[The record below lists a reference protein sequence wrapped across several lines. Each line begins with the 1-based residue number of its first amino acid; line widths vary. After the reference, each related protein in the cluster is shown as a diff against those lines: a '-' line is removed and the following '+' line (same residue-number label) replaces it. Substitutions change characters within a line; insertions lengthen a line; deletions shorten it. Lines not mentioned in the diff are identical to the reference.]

1 MKKHGFLWLVI
12 TVVSVSLLVTGCG
25 GGWGQLKTF
34 HGTEVYYTSA
44 VTEGEVDILGAFLI
58 TYGFADGE
66 GQTIQLNKTGETY
79 EFRVVIE
86 KGEEE
91 DLFLQEVL
99 QEFSITLSQNVF
111 NGSPVDIHLC
121 DELLNT
127 LVVIPMPPAI
137 VIRNQTGNVGTFLF
151 ISPASSNDAGSNVL
165 DYWLDH
171 GDSMPYILP
180 FPINVEGTYNIR
192 MVSNE
197 LEVFTKLNMP
207 VTLGGT
213 ITMTSSDLFDSGRTF
228 ITTAN
233 LRLRSEPDTRS
244 DDNILTVVPRYTEV
258 LFLASGRR
266 DTIDGRTAPWIL
278 VMNEDGIAG
287 WAFSG
292 YLENW
297 DYF

>member
-1 MKKHGFLWLVI
+1 MKKHGFLWLVLA
-12 TVVSVSLLVTGCG
+12 VVSVSLLAAGCG
-25 GGWGQLKTF
+25 AGFGKVKTF

-44 VTEGEVDILGAFLI
+44 VTESEVDLLGAFLI
-58 TYGFADGE
+58 TEGFADGDV
-66 GQTIQLNKTGETY
+66 QTVQLSKTGETF
-79 EFRVVIE
+79 EFRIVIE
-86 KGEEE
+86 RDEEE
-91 DLFLQEVL
+91 DLFLREIL
-99 QEFSITLSQNVF
+99 QEFAIILSQNVF

-121 DELLNT
+121 DERLQT

-137 VIRNQTGNVGTFLF
+137 AIRNQTGNTGIFLY

-171 GDSMPYILP
+171 GDSMTYILP
-180 FPINVEGTYNIR
+180 FPINVENTYNIR

-207 VTLGGT
+207 VTQGGT
-213 ITMTSSDLFDSGRTF
+213 ITMTSSDLFDSGRSF
-228 ITTAN
+228 MTTAN

-244 DDNILTVVPRYTEV
+244 DDNILIVVPRYTEV
-258 LFLASGRR
+258 LYLASGRR